1 MKFLSV
7 CSGIEAAS
15 IATQDLGWKAAAFSE
30 IEPFPSAVLAHHW
43 PDVPNLGDM
52 TKYEQ
57 WPNTLQ
63 FDLLCG
69 GTPCQAFSV
78 AGLRKG
84 LDDPRA
90 QLSLN
95 FVEIAA
101 KYRPKW
107 LVWENVPGVFSS
119 EGGADF
125 ASLLAALTGREVCVP
140 AEGWGNSGHIE
151 GIPEAYGIAWRVF
164 DAQFAGVPQ
173 RRRRIFLV
181 GHLGDWRRAAAV
193 LFERHSMQG
202 NSPPS
207 REKRE
212 GTAEG
217 SGGRSHWSGGP
228 HPSLNQS
235 NNIGGIGMSNQE
247 LFSQEGAGLVPDIT
261 GPITAGMSKGMRGT
275 EGVDSNWMIPEVANC
290 LQTTCD
296 DYSRA
301 DGFNMIAHPTYGIP
315 GNWIGRKP
323 ENGGN
328 AVEPMH
334 DVSPCLTK
342 MDKHAVAFSFDPLAS
357 NSMKSKNPHSGCR
370 EVKISN
376 CLDTTRPDPAKNQG
390 GMAIIQDAI
399 AFAQNSR
406 DELREMPIA
415 GCLAAEPG
423 MKQQTY
429 LRQNM
434 AVRRLTPT
442 ECERLQGFPD
452 GHTAIPWRN
461 KPAGECPDGPRYKAI
476 GNSWA
481 VPCFRWIAQRINLI
495 NSLQN

>member
-1 MKFLSV
+1 VPHTAQCITTGTGQRYDPETETILPVFVGALCKDTY
-7 CSGIEAAS
+7 SGGMGGRPES
-15 IATQDLGWKAAAFSE
+15 AAAGH
-30 IEPFPSAVLAHHW
+30 IIPAAACIGWDNDLNASAESI
-43 PDVPNLGDM
+43 GS
-52 TKYEQ
+52 
-57 WPNTLQ
+57 
-63 FDLLCG
+63 LL
-69 GTPCQAFSV
+69 
-78 AGLRKG
+78 R
-84 LDDPRA
+84 
-90 QLSLN
+90 
-95 FVEIAA
+95 
-101 KYRPKW
+101 
-107 LVWENVPGVFSS
+107 
-119 EGGADF
+119 GGAG
-125 ASLLAALTGREVCVP
+125 GRH
-140 AEGWGNSGHIE
+140 EGV
-151 GIPEAYGIAWRVF
+151 AYG
-164 DAQFAGVPQ
+164 
-173 RRRRIFLV
+173 L
-181 GHLGDWRRAAAV
+181 
-193 LFERHSMQG
+193 
-202 NSPPS
+202 
-207 REKRE
+207 
-212 GTAEG
+212 
-217 SGGRSHWSGGP
+217 
-228 HPSLNQS
+228 
-235 NNIGGIGMSNQE
+235 
-247 LFSQEGAGLVPDIT
+247 
-261 GPITAGMSKGMRGT
+261 
-275 EGVDSNWMIPEVANC
+275 
-290 LQTTCD
+290 
-296 DYSRA
+296 
-301 DGFNMIAHPTYGIP
+301 P

>member
-1 MKFLSV
+1 MNFLSV

-15 IATQDLGWKAAAFSE
+15 VATQDLGWKAAAFSE

-57 WPNTLQ
+57 WPDTLR

-125 ASLLAALTGREVCVP
+125 ASLLAALTGREVCVT
-140 AEGWGNSGHIE
+140 ADGWGNSGHIE

-181 GHLGDWRRAAAV
+181 GYLGDWRRAAAV

-202 NSPPS
+202 NPPPS

-217 SGGRSHWSGGP
+217 SGSRSHWSGGP

-235 NNIGGIGMSNQE
+235 HNNGGIGMSNQE

-296 DYSRA
+296 DYSSA
-301 DGFNMIAHPTYGIP
+301 DGFNMIAHPTFCIAEKI
-315 GNWIGRKP
+315 IGRQDH
-323 ENGGN
+323 NGGN
-328 AVEPMH
+328 GRGFQEGIAYTLNTIAAPAV
-334 DVSPCLTK
+334 
-342 MDKHAVAFSFDPLAS
+342 
-357 NSMKSKNPHSGCR
+357 
-370 EVKISN
+370 
-376 CLDTTRPDPAKNQG
+376 
-390 GMAIIQDAI
+390 

-423 MKQQTY
+423 MKQQSFVAYGVGEKPDTAHCLRSGASKADKHESTTY
-429 LRQNM
+429 VKQHTQ
-434 AVRRLTPT
+434 VRRLTPT
-442 ECERLQGFPD
+442 ECELLQGFPD
-452 GHTAIPWRN
+452 GHTSIPWRN

-495 NSLQN
+495 NSFQD